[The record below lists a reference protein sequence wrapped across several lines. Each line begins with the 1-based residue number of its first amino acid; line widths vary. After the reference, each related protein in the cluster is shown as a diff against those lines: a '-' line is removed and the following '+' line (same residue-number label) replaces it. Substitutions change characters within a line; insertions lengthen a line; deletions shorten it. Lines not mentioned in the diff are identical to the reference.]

1 MFLRAPQGLGQGITA
16 LVCHSP
22 LSIRVPRLNTNS
34 RLESPPSLVKFT
46 FTHLFY
52 TDGHPTPYDCF
63 ARIVDALCIQEHTFH
78 LGTATS
84 L

>member
-1 MFLRAPQGLGQGITA
+1 MFLRAPKVLGRA
-16 LVCHSP
+16 LLLWFAIFP
-22 LSIRVPRLNTNS
+22 LSIRVPGLNTNS

-52 TDGHPTPYDCF
+52 TDGHPTPYG
-63 ARIVDALCIQEHTFH
+63 ALQIVDALCIQEHTFH